1 MKRKK
6 GKRWYECMKK
16 VLNCF
21 LGHMKLCV
29 MVTELMGGGSHIV
42 EFAENDSSIGVHHRL
57 SSDVNILDAALPMA
71 T

>member
-6 GKRWYECMKK
+6 GKQCYECMKK

-21 LGHMKLCV
+21 LGYMKLCV
-29 MVTELMGGGSHIV
+29 MVTELMGGGSHLV
-42 EFAENDSSIGVHHRL
+42 EFAENDSSTRVHHCL
-57 SSDVNILDAALPMA
+57 SSDVNILDAALNMA